1 MEFCFINGFIWRAPM
16 LSRIRMEVCIPFPST
31 FFFYLRLAVI
41 VLKVKVHAC
50 IMHAIDKHVEA
61 LMRGSRGGSGPGHPP
76 PRKFKFLKFT

>member
-1 MEFCFINGFIWRAPM
+1 MESAYAQSYSNGS
-16 LSRIRMEVCIPFPST
+16 LYPFSVY
-31 FFFYLRLAVI
+31 FFFYLKLAVI

-76 PRKFKFLKFT
+76 PPRKFKFLKFT

>member
-1 MEFCFINGFIWRAPM
+1 MESAYAQSYSNGS
-16 LSRIRMEVCIPFPST
+16 LYPFSVYF

-76 PRKFKFLKFT
+76 PPRKFKFLKFT